1 MRTEKITLSLHTD
14 LLKRLAKKANMS
26 RSEYVRE
33 LIAKEANKI
42 EKPFEVS
49 EEIMELKGCLT
60 SSELSTKNRVR
71 NSAVKKLRNYE
82 R

>member
-1 MRTEKITLSLHTD
+1 MRTEKNSPLSLHTD

-49 EEIMELKGCLT
+49 EE
-60 SSELSTKNRVR
+60 
-71 NSAVKKLRNYE
+71 NYGAQ
-82 R
+82 RMP